1 MKKVL
6 LAFFLIAIFLTW
18 SNTSFASCVPPSINF
33 VDCFR
38 STITQSGQGAYVATS
53 IVGILE
59 SIGGFLMVIAGVLAG
74 IVIIVAGI
82 FYMSA
87 GSDTGRLT
95 TAKAIFKNGIIG
107 ALIMFAAGIIVNTV
121 ALIALDPFGF
131 FS

>member
-6 LAFFLIAIFLTW
+6 LAFFLVAIFLTW
-18 SNTSFASCVPPSINF
+18 SNLSFAQWCIPPNINF
-33 VDCFR
+33 INCFR
-38 STITQSGQGAYVATS
+38 TS
-53 IVGILE
+53 ITPQGPIYASGIVQILE
-59 SIGGFLMVIAGVLAG
+59 SVGGFLMVIAGVLAG
-74 IVIIVAGI
+74 IVIIVAGL

-107 ALIMFAAGIIVNTV
+107 ALIMFATGIILDTI
-121 ALIALDPFGF
+121 ALIALDPLNF

>member
-6 LAFFLIAIFLTW
+6 LAFFLVAIFLTW
-18 SNTSFASCVPPSINF
+18 SNMSFAQCVPPNIDFTN
-33 VDCFR
+33 CFR
-38 STITQSGQGAYVATS
+38 SAVTQSGQGYVAS
-53 IVGILE
+53 NVVQILE
-59 SIGGFLMVIAGVLAG
+59 NIGGFLMIIAGVLAG
-74 IVIIVAGI
+74 IVIVVAGI

-107 ALIMFAAGIIVNTV
+107 ALIMFAAGVIVNTV
-121 ALIALDPFGF
+121 ALVALDPFGF